1 MRGECDSCLQHQIIN
16 NIPYGDFT
24 MPIRN
29 LFILIT
35 MMLTVTFLVS
45 PEPVTAKTSTSDSN
59 VSSKASDVK
68 NEKVNINTASAEE
81 LTAIVGVGPKT
92 ADSIVAYR
100 KQKGKFKN
108 ANDLLNIKG
117 IGEKTLLKMTPQL
130 AF

>member
-1 MRGECDSCLQHQIIN
+1 
-16 NIPYGDFT
+16 